1 MKCRPNIVLIGLMGT
16 GKTSVGRRLAC
27 ELGVDFLDLDEL
39 IEKEAGMPIKDIFA
53 GAGEAHFRVLE
64 AEAVKRVTTEM
75 DSMVLSVGGGAVI
88 DAANRR
94 ALRGWGKV
102 VCLKASV
109 ETILE
114 RVGGG
119 GVGGDD
125 VRPLLNDGD
134 QRESI
139 SRLFEEREPF
149 YNDSDLVV
157 DTDSIRVGKV
167 VEVIKCFLSRP
178 GRR

>member
-39 IEKEAGMPIKDIFA
+39 IVKEAGMPIKDIFA
-53 GAGEAHFRVLE
+53 GEGAGSGEAHFRALE

-75 DSMVLSVGGGAVI
+75 DSLVLSVGGGAVI

-119 GVGGDD
+119 DD
-125 VRPLLNDGD
+125 ERPLLNDGD
-134 QRESI
+134 KTESI
-139 SRLFEEREPF
+139 ARLLEEREPF
-149 YNDSDLVV
+149 YNESDLVV

-167 VEVIKCFLSRP
+167 VEVIKCFLSRS
-178 GRR
+178 GRP